1 MLKLKG
7 SKVKKSGG
15 GSEKDKSVK
24 LKDVKDLKDAK
35 PKNVVVVAVKGGGLA
50 GSAFK
55 FTLPGGK
62 VQKGT
67 IDGSGKI
74 SAVLEQDGDSKLE
87 FTSLTDDLK
96 KARS

>member
-35 PKNVVVVAVKGGGLA
+35 PKNVVVVAVMSEGLGGA
-50 GSAFK
+50 AFK
-55 FTLPGGK
+55 LTLPGGK
-62 VQKGT
+62 VQKGA

>member
-7 SKVKKSGG
+7 AKVKKTDG

-35 PKNVVVVAVKGGGLA
+35 AKSVVVVAVKSASLVGGAYQL
-50 GSAFK
+50 
-55 FTLPGGK
+55 TMPGGK

-74 SAVLEQDGDSKLE
+74 AAALEQDGDSKLE
-87 FTSLTDDLK
+87 LTSLTDDIK
-96 KARS
+96 KAR